1 MIDKLL
7 QVTEQFICLII
18 KKMIDNH
25 NDISY
30 DIKVADA
37 AD

>member
-1 MIDKLL
+1 MIHKLL

-25 NDISY
+25 NNISY
-30 DIKVADA
+30 DVKVAEATD
-37 AD
+37 